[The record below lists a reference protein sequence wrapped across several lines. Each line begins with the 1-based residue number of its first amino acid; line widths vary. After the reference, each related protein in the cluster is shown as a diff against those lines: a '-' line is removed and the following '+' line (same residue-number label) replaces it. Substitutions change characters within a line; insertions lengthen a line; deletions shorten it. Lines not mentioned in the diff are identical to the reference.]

1 MDSTAPKNKS
11 ARIANLRVLIEPREK
26 QFCRISDLAIFGA
39 PPAFLKPLHVG
50 RPNIGNRQDFL
61 GRVEAILDE
70 RWFSNNGP
78 MVREFESRV
87 AAYLGVKHCIAMC
100 NGTVALE
107 IAIRALELRGEVII
121 PSFTFVAT
129 AHALQWQ
136 EITPVFADI
145 DPQTYTLDPT
155 SVERMITPRTTG
167 ILGVHVWG
175 RPCAVEQL
183 QEIADRHRLKVMYD
197 AAHAFACT
205 HRGKMIGNFGE
216 CEVLSFHATKF
227 LNSFEGGA
235 IVTNNDVLAEKVK
248 LMRNFGFKG
257 ADKVIYIGING
268 KMPEICAAMGLT
280 GLEAIDDTISIN
292 QRNYQRYSGHI
303 SDIPGLELVEYAGT
317 DRANYQYVVVKVGD
331 EFPVLRD
338 DLVRILHAEN
348 ILVRRYFYP
357 GCHEMQ
363 PYQSY
368 FPNAGLVLPH
378 TMALC
383 DRVVSFPTG
392 TAVSELE
399 VDRIGAL
406 LKFIAKHGKDIQL
419 PCAKQ

>member
-1 MDSTAPKNKS
+1 MGRIVPRKQS
-11 ARIANLRVLIEPREK
+11 ARIDNLKVLIEDREK
-26 QFCRISDLAIFGA
+26 QFRQISDLAIFGTS
-39 PPAFLKPLHVG
+39 PAFLKPLHVG

-87 AAYLGVKHCIAMC
+87 AVYLGVKHCIAMC
-100 NGTVALE
+100 NGTIALE
-107 IAIRALELRGEVII
+107 IAIRALELRDEVII

-136 EITPVFADI
+136 GITPVFADI
-145 DPQTYTLDPT
+145 DPATYTLDPT

-175 RPCAVEQL
+175 HPCAVEQL
-183 QEIADRHRLKVMYD
+183 QEIADRHRLKVIYD
-197 AAHAFACT
+197 AAHAFACS
-205 HRGKMIGNFGE
+205 HGGKMIGNFGE

-235 IVTNNDVLAEKVK
+235 IVTNNDALAEKSR
-248 LMRNFGFKG
+248 LIRNFGFKG
-257 ADKVIYIGING
+257 ADKVIYLGING

-280 GLEAIDDTISIN
+280 GLEAIDDTVSVN
-292 QRNYQRYSGHI
+292 ERNYERYASHL
-303 SDIPGLELVEYAGT
+303 SDIPGLELVKYSET
-317 DRANYQYVVVKVGD
+317 DRVNYQYVVVKVGND
-331 EFPVLRD
+331 FPCTRD

-368 FPNAGLVLPH
+368 FPNAGLLLPH
-378 TMALC
+378 TMELC

-399 VDRIGAL
+399 VDRIAEIL
-406 LKFIAKHGKDIQL
+406 RFVAKHGKDIQL
-419 PCAKQ
+419 SSQ